1 MGENREFMLAI
12 ALSIL
17 VLVAWQIFVGV
28 PRLEQQKAQQ
38 AAQQAQQQAQQ
49 QQATQTAPQT
59 GSGATVPSTVPTPGA
74 PSAQPL
80 PPGAI
85 PGATT
90 TRAASISA
98 TQRIAIE
105 TPTLSGS
112 INLKGG
118 RIDDLLLL
126 NYRETVDKD
135 SPPITLFSPSG
146 SPNPYYAEH
155 GWSAAP
161 GTNLAV
167 PTGETVWTAP
177 DGAKL
182 TPGTPVTL
190 TYDNGQ
196 GLVFT
201 RTIGVDDRY
210 LFSIKQEVKN
220 NSGNPITL
228 APYALVSR
236 HGRPEIEDFFVL
248 HEGLIGVLGEDGA
261 IEVDYSDLEDERLQS
276 YNSTGG
282 WIGITDK
289 YWASVLIP
297 DQTQKISA
305 RFSNN
310 PVNAKEIF
318 QTDYLL
324 GAQTI
329 PSGGATTV
337 SGQLFA
343 GAKVVSIIDGYKD
356 TLNIDRFDLLIDWGW
371 FYFITKPM
379 FKLLD
384 FLFKLVGNFG
394 VAILLATVIIKLA
407 LFPLANKSY
416 VSMSKMKLL
425 QPEML
430 KIRERYADDRVKQQQ
445 AMMELYKTEKVN
457 PMSGCLPILVQIPI
471 FFALYKVLFGT
482 IEMRHAPFYG
492 WIQDLAAPDPTS
504 IFNLF
509 GLIPWDPPTFLLIG
523 IWPIIMGITM
533 FLQMRLNPTP
543 PDPVQAQI
551 FTWMPLFFTFLL
563 ATFPAG
569 LVIYWAWNN
578 TLSIAQQWFIMSR
591 QGVKVE
597 LWDNLKGMLPSNKKQ
612 EKGPS

>member
-1 MGENREFMLAI
+1 M
-12 ALSIL
+12 
-17 VLVAWQIFVGV
+17 
-28 PRLEQQKAQQ
+28 
-38 AAQQAQQQAQQ
+38 
-49 QQATQTAPQT
+49 
-59 GSGATVPSTVPTPGA
+59 TVPT
-74 PSAQPL
+74 S
-80 PPGAI
+80 
-85 PGATT
+85 
-90 TRAASISA
+90 
-98 TQRIAIE
+98 E
-105 TPTLSGS
+105 TL
-112 INLKGG
+112 
-118 RIDDLLLL
+118 
-126 NYRETVDKD
+126 
-135 SPPITLFSPSG
+135 
-146 SPNPYYAEH
+146 
-155 GWSAAP
+155 WS
-161 GTNLAV
+161 
-167 PTGETVWTAP
+167 AP
-177 DGAKL
+177 DGVKL

-190 TYDNGQ
+190 TFDNGQ

-201 RTIGVDDRY
+201 RTISVDDRY
-210 LFSIKQEVKN
+210 MFSIKQQVAN
-220 NSGNPITL
+220 NSGNPVTL

-297 DQTQKISA
+297 DQTKTLTA

-310 PVNAKEIF
+310 PANAKEIF

-324 GAQTI
+324 GAQTL
-329 PSGGATTV
+329 PTGGAVTI
-337 SGQLFA
+337 SGKLFA

-356 TLNIDRFDLLIDWGW
+356 AQKIDRFDLLIDWGW

-394 VAILLATVIIKLA
+394 IAILLATVIIKLA

-430 KIRERYADDRVKQQQ
+430 KIRERYSDDKVKQQQ
-445 AMMELYKTEKVN
+445 AMMELYKSEKVN
-457 PMSGCLPILVQIPI
+457 PMSGCLPIVVQIPI

-482 IEMRHAPFYG
+482 IEMRHAPFFG

-504 IFNLF
+504 MFNLF
-509 GLIPWDPPTFLLIG
+509 GLIPWDPPSFLLIG
-523 IWPIIMGITM
+523 IWPIIMGVTM

-597 LWDNLKGMLPSNKKQ
+597 LWDNLKGMFASNKKQ